1 MPTEAQT
8 AAPSTFSAATDATLA
23 ATLSRGNI
31 RQPMMSTLITDLPDI
46 IDPEDMAEMI
56 QVQEPERVVEAPSQ
70 ATPKVPHVA
79 VWL

>member
-1 MPTEAQT
+1 
-8 AAPSTFSAATDATLA
+8 
-23 ATLSRGNI
+23 
-31 RQPMMSTLITDLPDI
+31 MMSTLITDLPDI
-46 IDPEDMAEMI
+46 IDPENMAEMI